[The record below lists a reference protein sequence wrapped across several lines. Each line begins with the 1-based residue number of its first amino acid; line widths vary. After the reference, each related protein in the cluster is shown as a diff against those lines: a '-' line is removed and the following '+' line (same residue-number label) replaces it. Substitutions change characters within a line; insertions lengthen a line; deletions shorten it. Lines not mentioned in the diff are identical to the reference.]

1 MKRIIGLF
9 LCITM
14 LLTLFGCGDDGG
26 KKKNTIMIYMVGS
39 DLEAKGGAGTN
50 DLDEIVKS
58 GIDLNK
64 NNVII
69 FAGGSKKWHNDTVSK
84 NDELSVL
91 KLTKDGFKRQ
101 KTMPSASMGEAQ
113 SLLDFLN
120 YSYKNYSAEN
130 YALILWDH
138 GDGPLI
144 GYGKDMLFDND
155 SLTLAEMGEALKK
168 SPFGKNKKLSWVGF
182 DACLMSSAEL
192 AVVWADYA
200 DYLVASQEV
209 EPAFGWDYAFLK
221 NAGKKKTP
229 ELLKTIC
236 SEYLKGCEKY
246 FERKGYDDRD
256 TTLACMNLS
265 KVSPLKTALS
275 DLFSKA
281 VKDIENNY
289 NLLAASRVETRAL
302 GRASTGSEYDLID
315 LNDMAT
321 RLEELYPD
329 EAKALQK
336 AVKDLVIGNYTNT
349 TDCCGISI
357 YYPFYNKKYYEKSWG
372 EVYSELGVLPE
383 YADYIKAYA
392 DIWLGDDLL
401 KTVAKSTIPQSVTNN
416 EFVLELT
423 DEQAKAYADD
433 S

>member
-14 LLTLFGCGDDGG
+14 LLTLFGCGDDSG

-58 GIDLNK
+58 GIDLDK

-209 EPAFGWDYAFLK
+209 EPAFG
-221 NAGKKKTP
+221 
-229 ELLKTIC
+229 
-236 SEYLKGCEKY
+236 
-246 FERKGYDDRD
+246 
-256 TTLACMNLS
+256 
-265 KVSPLKTALS
+265 
-275 DLFSKA
+275 
-281 VKDIENNY
+281 
-289 NLLAASRVETRAL
+289 
-302 GRASTGSEYDLID
+302 
-315 LNDMAT
+315 
-321 RLEELYPD
+321 
-329 EAKALQK
+329 
-336 AVKDLVIGNYTNT
+336 
-349 TDCCGISI
+349 CG
-357 YYPFYNKKYYEKSWG
+357 
-372 EVYSELGVLPE
+372 VR
-383 YADYIKAYA
+383 
-392 DIWLGDDLL
+392 
-401 KTVAKSTIPQSVTNN
+401 Q
-416 EFVLELT
+416 
-423 DEQAKAYADD
+423 
-433 S
+433 